1 MWQNTPWSAR
11 KIEPFVRKHKID
23 MSEFEP
29 GPYRSY
35 AAFFDRRFRPGKR
48 SFPTEPHEM
57 GAFGEARYFG
67 WRTLDLNMTFPVKGA
82 PPSRPKRYLA
92 TMRAWRS
99 LRMDR

>member
-48 SFPTEPHEM
+48 SFPAEPHEM

-67 WRTLDLNMTFPVKGA
+67 
-82 PPSRPKRYLA
+82 
-92 TMRAWRS
+92 
-99 LRMDR
+99 